1 MIPPQSAF
9 GRKLAQAA
17 CKKRSH
23 RKPPPRP
30 AHRVIRSKPARPA
43 ISKMKK
49 KPIDLGAGLV
59 LQLPLAIGTLQW
71 GTTWVD
77 NAIINSKG
85 CISEAEAEAIVSH
98 FRQEG
103 VSLFDTAEGY
113 GGGTSEKRLGRCIV
127 ASDDA
132 SGGELPQALQMTK
145 FLPVPWRFGH
155 ASFERALRESN
166 KRMNIDCC
174 PVYLLHSPVHWRP
187 IEYWVESAAMCK
199 QKGLLNALG
208 LSNCNADQ
216 CRRAFEA
223 GQKFGVPVIINQV
236 HFSLLDYN
244 SNALQEMVS
253 VCKECG
259 ITIIAYS
266 PIGQGLLTDGL
277 NEETCR
283 TNKPARM
290 FRLKYDDIQPLRT
303 CIRTI
308 ADKHQ
313 ASMAQVAINWCASH
327 GTVPL
332 VGCRSLKQARDTLGV
347 LSFDLSEQDIAELD
361 VLALDRSTLESP
373 GWRRAIF
380 VSLAGFIMTVCKGLD
395 WTGYGRIEQAR

>member
-1 MIPPQSAF
+1 M
-9 GRKLAQAA
+9 KQAI
-17 CKKRSH
+17 
-23 RKPPPRP
+23 KP
-30 AHRVIRSKPARPA
+30 PA

-59 LQLPLAIGTLQW
+59 LQLPLAVGTLQW

-85 CISEAEAEAIVSH
+85 CISEDEAEAIVSQ
-98 FRQEG
+98 FRQDG

-113 GGGTSEKRLGRCIV
+113 GGGTSEKRLGRCIQ

-132 SGGELPQALQMTK
+132 AGDKLPQALQMTK

-187 IEYWVESAAMCK
+187 TEYWVESAAMCK
-199 QKGLLNALG
+199 KKGLLKALG
-208 LSNCNADQ
+208 LSNCHADQ

-253 VCKECG
+253 VCQKSG
-259 ITIIAYS
+259 ITITAYL

-277 NEETCR
+277 SEDTFSS
-283 TNKPARM
+283 NKPARM
-290 FRLKYDDIQPLRT
+290 FQLKYDDIQPLRT

-308 ADKHQ
+308 ADKYQ
-313 ASMAQVAINWCASH
+313 ASMAQIDQVANWCASH

-332 VGCRSLKQARDTLGV
+332 VGCRSLKQARDTLGA
-347 LSFDLSEQDIAELD
+347 LSFDLSEEDIAELD
-361 VLALDRSTLESP
+361 GLALDRSTLESP

-395 WTGYGRIEQAR
+395 WIGYGRIEQAR